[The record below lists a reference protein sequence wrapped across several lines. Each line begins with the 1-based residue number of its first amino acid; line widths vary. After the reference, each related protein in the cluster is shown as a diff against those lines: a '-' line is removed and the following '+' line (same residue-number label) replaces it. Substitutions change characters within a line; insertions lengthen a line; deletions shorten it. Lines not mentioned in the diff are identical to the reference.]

1 MNRTMSMIALV
12 CACLAIIL
20 GVIYKVQLDR
30 TNARLEQGRAKA
42 EAEAMN
48 ETFARFGAA
57 ANLPAQ
63 DTTPAVTL
71 PQLQSLPQVDVLG
84 RSRKPQDA
92 PASPRKTTP
101 PQGHAASAR

>member
-1 MNRTMSMIALV
+1 MSMIALV
-12 CACLAIIL
+12 GACLLIIL

-30 TNARLEQGRAKA
+30 TNARLEQARAKA

-71 PQLQSLPQVDVLG
+71 PQLQALPQVDVLG
-84 RSRKPQDA
+84 RSGKPQGA
-92 PASPRKTTP
+92 PASPQKTAAR
-101 PQGHAASAR
+101 QGRAAGAR